1 MPFETV
7 AVSTRSNFGAVRA
20 KALRLSP
27 LERAR
32 LTNDLFASLGRRR
45 LAEIERAWDEEIGRR
60 VSSFRSGAMPT
71 VPARAV
77 MEDVRREYGWKK

>member
-1 MPFETV
+1 MPLKDA
-7 AVSTRSNFGAVRA
+7 AVGTRSDFGTVRA

-32 LTNDLFASLGRRR
+32 LTNDLFASLSRRR
-45 LAEIERAWDEEIGRR
+45 LAAIERAWDEEIGRR
-60 VSSFRSGAMPT
+60 VSSFRAGGMPT
-71 VPARAV
+71 TPARAV

>member
-1 MPFETV
+1 MSPM
-7 AVSTRSNFGAVRA
+7 STRSTFGAVRA

-45 LAEIERAWDEEIGRR
+45 LAAIEQAWEEEIGRR
-60 VSSFRSGAMPT
+60 VTSYRAGAMPT
-71 VPARAV
+71 TPARAV
-77 MEDVRREYGWKK
+77 MEDVRREYVARV